1 FCGQNASKYQQQFGG
16 PLMAGLADP
25 VPANRQAACYGIGVA
40 AQNGGPAF
48 AEFVAAALK
57 PLFDACKLTNA
68 RLDDHVFATENACAS
83 IAKILKFNSS
93 MVPNAQQIV
102 DLWIGTLPII
112 NDDEA
117 APYAYNFLADLID
130 QYVY

>member
-1 FCGQNASKYQQQFGG
+1 
-16 PLMAGLADP
+16 MAGLADP
-25 VPANRQAACYGIGVA
+25 IPANRQAACYGIGVA

-48 AEFVAAALK
+48 ADFVAAALER
-57 PLFDACKLTNA
+57 LFAACGHRGA

-83 IAKILKFNSS
+83 IAKILKFNPSKVS
-93 MVPNAQQIV
+93 NPQQV
-102 DLWIGTLPII
+102 VEHWIGTLPIT

-130 QYVY
+130 Q